1 MARLSSRQ
9 RPARGERDPDF
20 VRALARGLSVL
31 ECFDP
36 EHGAMTLSEVAA
48 RVGLT
53 RGSTRRLLL
62 TLQHLGF
69 LGSDGRRFFLR
80 PRVLKLGYG
89 FLSVLPVWSAAQ
101 PTIAEVARHTNES
114 CSVAILD
121 GFEIVYVARQPAK
134 RILHDYIPVGTRY
147 PAHAT
152 SMGKVLLAGLTED
165 ELAPLFAKAPLPQLT
180 PKTITDV
187 EALKREIARTRDAGY
202 AINDEEIEVGLR
214 SIAVPI
220 RDHSGAT
227 CAAINVSAPAARV
240 SIDQLLAWL
249 PELRRASDAISL
261 LLTHR

>member
-1 MARLSSRQ
+1 MARVSSR
-9 RPARGERDPDF
+9 AGLEGGDDDPDF

-36 EHGAMTLSEVAA
+36 EHGAMTLTEVAE
-48 RVGLT
+48 RIGLT

-62 TLQHLGF
+62 TLQHLGY
-69 LGSDGRRFFLR
+69 LGSDGTKFFLR
-80 PRVLKLGYG
+80 PRVLKLGFG

-101 PTIAEVARHTNES
+101 TSIAEVARHTNES
-114 CSVAILD
+114 CSVAVLD
-121 GFEIVYVARQPAK
+121 EFDIVYVARQPAK
-134 RILHDYIPVGTRY
+134 RILHDYIPIGTRY
-147 PAHAT
+147 PAHST
-152 SMGKVLLAGLTED
+152 SMGKVLMAGLSD
-165 ELAPLFAKAPLPQLT
+165 EKLAPFFAKTPLPRLT

-187 EALKREIARTRDAGY
+187 GDMRREIERTRKTGF

-220 RDHSGAT
+220 RDQTGTT

-240 SIDQLLAWL
+240 SVEQLRDWL
-249 PELRRASDAISL
+249 PELRRASEAIGL

>member
-1 MARLSSRQ
+1 MARVSST
-9 RPARGERDPDF
+9 AGLEGGDDDPDF

-36 EHGAMTLSEVAA
+36 EHGTMTLTEVAA
-48 RVGLT
+48 RIGLT

-62 TLQHLGF
+62 TLQHLGY
-69 LGSDGRRFFLR
+69 LGSDGARFFLR
-80 PRVLKLGYG
+80 PRVLKLGFG

-101 PTIAEVARHTNES
+101 TSIAEVARHTNES
-114 CSVAILD
+114 CSVAVLD
-121 GFEIVYVARQPAK
+121 EFDIVYVARQPAK
-134 RILHDYIPVGTRY
+134 RILHDYIPIGTRY
-147 PAHAT
+147 PAHST
-152 SMGKVLLAGLTED
+152 SMGKVLMAGLCD
-165 ELAPLFAKAPLPQLT
+165 DKLASFFAKPLPRLT

-187 EALKREIARTRDAGY
+187 DEMRREIQRTRETGF

-220 RDHSGAT
+220 RDQSGTT

-240 SIDQLLAWL
+240 SVEQLREWL
-249 PELRRASDAISL
+249 PELRRASEAIGL